1 MWQGILNI
9 FYDLDKTQIAN
20 KIKSYYNNINN
31 IKQESN
37 KNNFVDLPETQ
48 IDPAPPRPFLPP
60 SGSPAAAAS
69 AKDFFDKTNEA
80 SQQMIG
86 RAKESGIFR

>member
-31 IKQESN
+31 IKQESI
-37 KNNFVDLPETQ
+37 NNIFVDLPETQ
-48 IDPAPPRPFLPP
+48 TYPAPPRPFLPLY
-60 SGSPAAAAS
+60 SGFPAAAAS
-69 AKDFFDKTNEA
+69 AKKTSKQN
-80 SQQMIG
+80 SIM
-86 RAKESGIFR
+86 RKIFSMKPKKLQKS